1 MASKNVRF
9 PKENRAEKAW
19 IIASPIFCAFR
30 RGEMQKK
37 KGILIFGVSL
47 RRNAQKKRGQM
58 CPQIFSGKRMCVSL
72 RRNATDKK
80 TQSVDNLGSNFF
92 CVSLR
97 RNAQKHSGCAFRF
110 DEMRK
115 MHMCVMQFSVLTRRN
130 PRFLPTCLSSFR
142 SDTQSCS
149 KN

>member
-1 MASKNVRF
+1 MGSKNACF
-9 PKENRAEKAW
+9 PKEKRAEKAW
-19 IIASPIFCAFR
+19 TIAVPIFLAFR

-37 KGILIFGVSL
+37 
-47 RRNAQKKRGQM
+47 RRHFDFWRFAKAKRTKKAWTNAS
-58 CPQIFSGKRMCVSL
+58 PIFSGQRMCVSL

-115 MHMCVMQFSVLTRRN
+115 MHTCVIQFSVLTRRN
-130 PRFLPTCLSSFR
+130 PRFLPTCLSPFR
-142 SDTQSCS
+142 SDTQS
-149 KN
+149 

>member
-58 CPQIFSGKRMCVSL
+58 CPQFFSGKRMCVSL